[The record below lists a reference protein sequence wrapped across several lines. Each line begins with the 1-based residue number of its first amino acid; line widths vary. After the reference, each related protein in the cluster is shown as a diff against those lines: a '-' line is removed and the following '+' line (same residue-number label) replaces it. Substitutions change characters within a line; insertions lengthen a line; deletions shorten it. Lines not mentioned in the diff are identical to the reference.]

1 MSKLTAC
8 MILIA
13 TLGVAQTLDTG
24 ILGVVTDQG
33 GAVVGNA
40 TVTITQPATGLSRSV
55 TTGPEGNYEV
65 RYLTPGEYTVSIQAP
80 GFKTERRT
88 GIVLQISQLARIDI
102 SLQIG
107 QVQETV
113 EVTATSP
120 ILQTENAVIGEVVA
134 AERIVNLPLNGRNF
148 LQLSAMTP
156 GVVVREESNAERTR
170 VLANGSRDI
179 WMQVNIG
186 GITAVNNRANFVNF
200 YPSVDAIQEFKV
212 QSANY
217 SAEYGGN
224 AGANITMQLRSGT
237 NRFHGTV
244 FNFLRND
251 NLDARGYYRP
261 EPLPKDV
268 LRRNQFG
275 AVISGPVI
283 RDKTFFMASYEGV
296 RSAIERAGTAVVLT
310 PEMRRGDFSAVSGT
324 ITDPLS
330 GNPFPNNM
338 IPASRLNP
346 VSVDLIN
353 QYMPLPN
360 VAGSVNFAGV
370 TTNIV
375 DINQGIARIDHSFSA
390 RDQVFV
396 HYIYSA
402 RDFPNSELNPNFF
415 YNATFPN
422 ESLAAQHVHTFSPTL
437 VNELRFGWHKGNIQ
451 KFSVRQNTDFRI
463 EQLGIM
469 GLKVGGPDGREL
481 RPDEQGFPVLNIE
494 GFLGMGDSQASS
506 NLDNS
511 RTYQVVENFSVLRGP
526 HSLKMGADI
535 RRHLDDATTNNWP
548 FSNMSFT
555 RDIAGNGAAS
565 YMLGYPRTVLT
576 PEGVPISQV
585 RQWRYG
591 FYFQDDWKVTS
602 NLTLNLG
609 VRYDLFT
616 IPKELNA
623 ISRTLRFDLDPKG
636 PVLYPE
642 PGVKADDLWK
652 NEYNYISPRFGL
664 AYRFNDKT
672 VLRGGYGMFYTAAQF
687 DNINILQ
694 LNPPAGGSLTVTN
707 NALNPIATIQNPVP
721 RELYPQNP
729 IFNVV
734 TLPEDRKRR
743 NAYIQNW
750 NLQISRQITANDA
763 LEVGWVGS
771 KGTFVDTSLNN
782 FNNPEP
788 SNIPFTQARRPYPQ
802 YGRIRMM
809 VADGN
814 TIFHSLQARFEHRFS
829 HGLSLTS
836 AYTWGHLI
844 DDTAQTI
851 NRGGCGCQDPR
862 NRGQCGARRQHRRHT
877 PPTGDGLCVGDSMGW
892 QRSRRLAIGRT
903 RHAAERISFQRD
915 AKWRHAECRVLRLV
929 PSSP

>member
-88 GIVLQISQLARIDI
+88 GIVLQISQLARIDF

-120 ILQTENAVIGEVVA
+120 ILQTENAVLGEVVA

-156 GVVVREESNAERTR
+156 GVVVREESNGGTHTR
-170 VLANGSRDI
+170 IANGSRDI

-224 AGANITMQLRSGT
+224 AGANINMQLRSGT

-251 NLDARGYYRP
+251 NLDARGYFRP

-310 PEMRRGDFSAVSGT
+310 PEMRRGDFSAVSGA

-330 GNPFPNNM
+330 GNPFPGNM
-338 IPASRLNP
+338 IPANRLNP

-360 VAGSVNFAGV
+360 VAGC
-370 TTNIV
+370 
-375 DINQGIARIDHSFSA
+375 
-390 RDQVFV
+390 
-396 HYIYSA
+396 
-402 RDFPNSELNPNFF
+402 SELCGGDYQYRRYQSGDCAHRPQFRR
-415 YNATFPN
+415 TRPG
-422 ESLAAQHVHTFSPTL
+422 
-437 VNELRFGWHKGNIQ
+437 LRPLHLFGTGLP
-451 KFSVRQNTDFRI
+451 
-463 EQLGIM
+463 QLGT
-469 GLKVGGPDGREL
+469 ES
-481 RPDEQGFPVLNIE
+481 E
-494 GFLGMGDSQASS
+494 FLLQ
-506 NLDNS
+506 
-511 RTYQVVENFSVLRGP
+511 
-526 HSLKMGADI
+526 
-535 RRHLDDATTNNWP
+535 RH
-548 FSNMSFT
+548 
-555 RDIAGNGAAS
+555 
-565 YMLGYPRTVLT
+565 
-576 PEGVPISQV
+576 
-585 RQWRYG
+585 
-591 FYFQDDWKVTS
+591 
-602 NLTLNLG
+602 
-609 VRYDLFT
+609 
-616 IPKELNA
+616 IP
-623 ISRTLRFDLDPKG
+623 
-636 PVLYPE
+636 
-642 PGVKADDLWK
+642 
-652 NEYNYISPRFGL
+652 
-664 AYRFNDKT
+664 
-672 VLRGGYGMFYTAAQF
+672 Q
-687 DNINILQ
+687 
-694 LNPPAGGSLTVTN
+694 
-707 NALNPIATIQNPVP
+707 
-721 RELYPQNP
+721 
-729 IFNVV
+729 
-734 TLPEDRKRR
+734 
-743 NAYIQNW
+743 
-750 NLQISRQITANDA
+750 
-763 LEVGWVGS
+763 
-771 KGTFVDTSLNN
+771 
-782 FNNPEP
+782 
-788 SNIPFTQARRPYPQ
+788 
-802 YGRIRMM
+802 
-809 VADGN
+809 
-814 TIFHSLQARFEHRFS
+814 
-829 HGLSLTS
+829 
-836 AYTWGHLI
+836 
-844 DDTAQTI
+844 
-851 NRGGCGCQDPR
+851 
-862 NRGQCGARRQHRRHT
+862 
-877 PPTGDGLCVGDSMGW
+877 
-892 QRSRRLAIGRT
+892 
-903 RHAAERISFQRD
+903 
-915 AKWRHAECRVLRLV
+915 
-929 PSSP
+929 

>member
-1 MSKLTAC
+1 MSKLMAC

-13 TLGVAQTLDTG
+13 TLGAAQTLDTG

-88 GIVLQISQLARIDI
+88 GIVLQISQLARIDF

-120 ILQTENAVIGEVVA
+120 ILQTENAVLGEVVA

-375 DINQGIARIDHSFSA
+375 DINQGIARIDHSFGA

-451 KFSVRQNTDFRI
+451 KFSV
-463 EQLGIM
+463 
-469 GLKVGGPDGREL
+469 
-481 RPDEQGFPVLNIE
+481 
-494 GFLGMGDSQASS
+494 
-506 NLDNS
+506 
-511 RTYQVVENFSVLRGP
+511 
-526 HSLKMGADI
+526 
-535 RRHLDDATTNNWP
+535 
-548 FSNMSFT
+548 
-555 RDIAGNGAAS
+555 AA
-565 YMLGYPRTVLT
+565 
-576 PEGVPISQV
+576 
-585 RQWRYG
+585 
-591 FYFQDDWKVTS
+591 
-602 NLTLNLG
+602 
-609 VRYDLFT
+609 
-616 IPKELNA
+616 
-623 ISRTLRFDLDPKG
+623 
-636 PVLYPE
+636 
-642 PGVKADDLWK
+642 
-652 NEYNYISPRFGL
+652 
-664 AYRFNDKT
+664 
-672 VLRGGYGMFYTAAQF
+672 
-687 DNINILQ
+687 
-694 LNPPAGGSLTVTN
+694 
-707 NALNPIATIQNPVP
+707 
-721 RELYPQNP
+721 
-729 IFNVV
+729 
-734 TLPEDRKRR
+734 
-743 NAYIQNW
+743 
-750 NLQISRQITANDA
+750 
-763 LEVGWVGS
+763 
-771 KGTFVDTSLNN
+771 
-782 FNNPEP
+782 
-788 SNIPFTQARRPYPQ
+788 
-802 YGRIRMM
+802 
-809 VADGN
+809 
-814 TIFHSLQARFEHRFS
+814 EHRLS
-829 HGLSLTS
+829 NRATRHHGPQS
-836 AYTWGHLI
+836 W
-844 DDTAQTI
+844 
-851 NRGGCGCQDPR
+851 
-862 NRGQCGARRQHRRHT
+862 
-877 PPTGDGLCVGDSMGW
+877 
-892 QRSRRLAIGRT
+892 RSRRARATARRT
-903 RHAAERISFQRD
+903 RISRPE
-915 AKWRHAECRVLRLV
+915 H
-929 PSSP
+929 